1 MKKKNINI
9 SLYAL
14 IIGATIILLFIFS
27 VVIEIFGYNRF
38 TKSFTD
44 EYNASVLR
52 TAKSAAVLVNAD
64 NIDYYLDNQETIS
77 GDDEYAET
85 KKELKVLCNTQ
96 DMSVVY
102 VVKPDPDYK
111 NITSVF
117 NCLNDNSPYTPWDPG
132 HRTETSDEEYE
143 RVYKEMYEN
152 GLEEA
157 TVVRIDNLAEG
168 LPHVTG
174 LIPLKNSKGEVTG
187 IMCAQRFVEE
197 LTDTRKDYVI
207 NVGIMAVI
215 AAFISI
221 VTASVFIRS
230 QIIEPLNRVND
241 EAVRF
246 ALENT
251 RDEDVLSGD
260 ISKVRE
266 INSLADSVD
275 KMEQDTINYINNLTS
290 VTKEKERIG
299 TELSL
304 ASAIQEASLNT
315 SFPAFPDRDD
325 FDIYAMMTPAKE
337 VGGDFYDFF
346 LIDDDHLGLVMADVS
361 GKGVPGALFMMV
373 SKILISEHAKDG
385 ITPAGI
391 LTLVNKSIC
400 ANNRMNMFVTVWLGI
415 LEISTGK
422 VIACN
427 AGHEDP
433 VVYSKD
439 KGFELYKTSHDLM
452 IGFMKDIE
460 YSNYEFVMNKGDKLF
475 LYTDGVPEATN
486 SDKKL
491 FGINRMLETLNNVQD
506 SDAETIL
513 REVRESVDDFVGDEI
528 QFDDLTMMCVELK

>member
-77 GDDEYAET
+77 DDEEYART

-251 RDEDVLSGD
+251 RDEDVLSSD

-315 SFPAFPDRDD
+315 SFPAFPDRGD

-385 ITPAGI
+385 TTPAEM
-391 LTLVNKSIC
+391 LSLVNKRIC

-415 LEISTGK
+415 LELSTGK

-433 VVYSKD
+433 VLYSKD
-439 KGFELYKTSHDLM
+439 RGFELYKTSHDLM

-460 YSNYEFVMNKGDKLF
+460 YNNYEFVMNKGDKLF

-513 REVRESVDDFVGDEI
+513 RKVRESVDDFVGDEI